1 MSSEY
6 NNAPYKNIP
15 DELKDKYTMN
25 DKIPIKNMYLDN
37 KSSDIVEWT
46 NELIADYMKNYQPW
60 KIKRNLVRGVPYG
73 KKNNKKHLISFL
85 NAINKYNIINKNIAV
100 VGSSLP
106 WIESIFLH
114 YDNNVTTVEYLVPKC
129 NHPKLKCINY
139 FSDFKTTS
147 NLYDCIITYSS
158 IEHSGLGRYG
168 DPLDPDGDIKT
179 MTDIHKNLKND
190 GILIWGA
197 PVGKD
202 TLVWNAHR
210 IYGSIRLPLLF
221 KNFEELEWD
230 YDKETIINSLNDK
243 ATIQPVIILKK
254 M

>member
-1 MSSEY
+1 MEY
-6 NNAPYKNIP
+6 NNSPYKDMP

-25 DKIPIKNMYLDN
+25 DKIPIKNMYLVDN
-37 KSSDIVEWT
+37 TTKIPEWT
-46 NELIADYMKNYQPW
+46 NEYINNHMVKYQGW
-60 KIKRNLVRGVPYG
+60 KIKRNMVRGVPYG
-73 KKNNKKHLISFL
+73 KKNGKKHLTSIL
-85 NAINKYNIINKNIAV
+85 NAIYKYNIQNKNIAV
-100 VGSSLP
+100 VGSSSP
-106 WIESIFLH
+106 WIESIFLNFN
-114 YDNNVTTVEYLVPKC
+114 NNVTTAEYLVPKC

-139 FSDFKTTS
+139 FSEFKTTS

-168 DPLDPDGDIKT
+168 DPLDPDGDLKV
-179 MTDIHKNLKND
+179 MEDIHKNLKKD

-210 IYGSIRLPLLF
+210 IYGSIRLPLIF

-230 YDKETIINSLNDK
+230 YDKETLLNSDTNDI
-243 ATIQPVIILKK
+243 IQPVVILKK
-254 M
+254 I